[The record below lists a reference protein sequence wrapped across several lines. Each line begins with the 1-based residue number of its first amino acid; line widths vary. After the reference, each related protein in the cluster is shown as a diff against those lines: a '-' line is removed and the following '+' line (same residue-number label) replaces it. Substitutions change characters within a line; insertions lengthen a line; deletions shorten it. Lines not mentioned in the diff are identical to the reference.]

1 MTTKRNYNEI
11 DDAESGFGSAESDHS
26 PPEVKNFRF
35 ENGDIIDDQ
44 DGGGQAT
51 TRTSARIVQR
61 TKDELKESG
70 NELTEE
76 AVNAIQNDHS
86 PIKQERTWEQWSWE
100 EKNNTT
106 NGTSPIKK
114 VYICY
119 VQNFGIVKQLWVN
132 ISKLSL
138 DFNLKIEFWE
148 WVHTLHYL
156 IVILLVYF
164 WG

>member
-70 NELTEE
+70 NELNEE

>member
-11 DDAESGFGSAESDHS
+11 DDTESGFGSAESDHS

-70 NELTEE
+70 NDLTEE
-76 AVNAIQNDHS
+76 AINAIQNDHS
-86 PIKQERTWEQWSWE
+86 QYVSLIIFKYEIWVICGSFL
-100 EKNNTT
+100 
-106 NGTSPIKK
+106 GTCRL
-114 VYICY
+114 VNL
-119 VQNFGIVKQLWVN
+119 VLWQ
-132 ISKLSL
+132 
-138 DFNLKIEFWE
+138 F
-148 WVHTLHYL
+148 
-156 IVILLVYF
+156 LVAF
-164 WG
+164 

>member
-70 NELTEE
+70 NELNEE

-114 VYICY
+114 V
-119 VQNFGIVKQLWVN
+119 
-132 ISKLSL
+132 
-138 DFNLKIEFWE
+138 
-148 WVHTLHYL
+148 
-156 IVILLVYF
+156 
-164 WG
+164 

>member
-11 DDAESGFGSAESDHS
+11 DDTESGFGSAESDHS

-70 NELTEE
+70 NELTDE
-76 AVNAIQNDHS
+76 AIEAINAIQNDHS
-86 PIKQERTWEQWSWE
+86 QIKQERTWEQWSWE
-100 EKNNTT
+100 EKNNTS
-106 NGTSPIKK
+106 NGISPVKK
-114 VYICY
+114 VY
-119 VQNFGIVKQLWVN
+119 
-132 ISKLSL
+132 
-138 DFNLKIEFWE
+138 
-148 WVHTLHYL
+148 VHTYSMRHPNCTPYK
-156 IVILLVYF
+156 
-164 WG
+164 

>member
-11 DDAESGFGSAESDHS
+11 DDTESGFGSAESDHS

-70 NELTEE
+70 NELTDE
-76 AVNAIQNDHS
+76 AIEAINAIQNDHS
-86 PIKQERTWEQWSWE
+86 QIKQERTWEQWSWE
-100 EKNNTT
+100 EKNNTS
-106 NGTSPIKK
+106 NGISPVKK
-114 VYICY
+114 VY
-119 VQNFGIVKQLWVN
+119 
-132 ISKLSL
+132 
-138 DFNLKIEFWE
+138 
-148 WVHTLHYL
+148 VHTYSTRSMKNKKRSKNWSSPDFS
-156 IVILLVYF
+156 ILYSRFLF
-164 WG
+164 LMIHLG